1 MNALTDTRN
10 APGSAKPLGLLLAAL
25 ASVASSNVGAADWRM
40 APPAPAFLTWVAK
53 TPDDRLPEIMPGDSE
68 AMGFHAGPIRIPMA
82 HENAAAVSGLSQDP
96 LPRRFDL
103 RFARGVTSVKNQGQC
118 GSCWIFAAYGSME
131 SNLKYRQQ
139 QDWNFAE
146 QDINHAHGFDD
157 PECWG
162 GDNLMATAYLAR
174 WSGPF
179 AEEQFPYP
187 YATDESRR
195 GSGTTMLT
203 KKHLQEVTLLPERT
217 GSLDNELIK
226 RLIRQHGGVLAAYRH
241 RKDWYNPETAAYYY
255 FGEGDPTHAITV
267 VGWDDDYPKTAFL
280 EGKQPPGNGAFII
293 KNSWGPEWGKKG
305 YFYLSYYDEK
315 ISNFTAFHNIQTVGN
330 YTKIY
335 EYDPLGWTS
344 SIGMPESSEAWF
356 SNLFMAATVA
366 PMIKA
371 VSFYTPVIHSRYD
384 ISIYDKVEANQPVS
398 GQKIATLSGV
408 IGLPGYHTIPLGAP
422 ASVTPFKR
430 FAVVVKLTTPGYFY
444 PVPLETRLEGHSS
457 AAKATT
463 GESFISAD
471 GITWTDV
478 VTEFDDK
485 LMGPHPNVALKAFGG
500 R

>member
-1 MNALTDTRN
+1 
-10 APGSAKPLGLLLAAL
+10 
-25 ASVASSNVGAADWRM
+25 V
-40 APPAPAFLTWVAK
+40 
-53 TPDDRLPEIMPGDSE
+53 
-68 AMGFHAGPIRIPMA
+68 RI
-82 HENAAAVSGLSQDP
+82 VL
-96 LPRRFDL
+96 
-103 RFARGVTSVKNQGQC
+103 
-118 GSCWIFAAYGSME
+118 IFAAYGSME

-146 QDINHAHGFDD
+146 QDMNHAHGFDD

-179 AEEQFPYP
+179 AEGQVPYP

-203 KKHLQEVTLLPERT
+203 KSICRRCRFCRNERDHF
-217 GSLDNELIK
+217 DNELIK
-226 RLIRQHGGVLAAYRH
+226 RVIRQHGGVLAAYRH

-267 VGWDDDYPKTAFL
+267 VGWDDDYPRTAFL

-293 KNSWGPEWGKKG
+293 KNSWGPNGASKAISICPTMTKK
-305 YFYLSYYDEK
+305 FP
-315 ISNFTAFHNIQTVGN
+315 ISQPFTTYRQPATTRKSMNTTPWAGPAPSACR
-330 YTKIY
+330 TAAK
-335 EYDPLGWTS
+335 PR
-344 SIGMPESSEAWF
+344 F
-356 SNLFMAATVA
+356 SNLFMAASVA

-371 VSFYTPVIHSRYD
+371 VSFYTPVLNSQYD

-398 GQKIATLSGV
+398 GQKIVTVSGV

-422 ASVTPFKR
+422 APVTPFKR

-463 GESFISAD
+463 GESFVSAD
-471 GITWTDV
+471 GIAWTDV

-485 LMGPHPNVALKAFGG
+485 LLGPHPNVALKAFGG